1 MYCTSCGQPLPDNSK
16 FCQSCGA
23 GQLPAG
29 QQPVNQQPV
38 NQPFAGQPPAG
49 APVPNWPQAPR
60 RANIW
65 PVVVIPVLVIL
76 VAAGLIWAEILP
88 NPFNGRT
95 QTTTTGKPQPTT
107 TSTTAKPTTTA
118 EETSTTTTAATQQT
132 LDMTRQAILDYFS
145 EIALKRE
152 YGGGEY
158 DGVVCRWE
166 QPIKVV
172 ISGSYTQD
180 DYDWLTAHIDWL
192 NNLGCLPVISVV
204 TSGGNF
210 EVHFAK
216 LAELPDL
223 IPGYVEGNWGF
234 ISLYWNDNGQI
245 TEGTMGIA
253 TDVTNQIQRN
263 HLILEEFTQ
272 GLGLLND
279 SKLYQDS
286 IFQMDWTE
294 IQALSPLDELVI
306 RLLYAPVVQAGM
318 KDNVQDK
325 LDAWLVTQG
334 Y

>member
-1 MYCTSCGQPLPDNSK
+1 MYCTNCGQPLPDHAK

-23 GQLPAG
+23 GQLPRDPASYG
-29 QQPVNQQPV
+29 Q
-38 NQPFAGQPPAG
+38 
-49 APVPNWPQAPR
+49 QAPR
-60 RANIW
+60 KKNIW
-65 PVVVIPVLVIL
+65 PIVVIPVLIIL

-88 NPFNGRT
+88 NPFNGQT
-95 QTTTTGKPQPTT
+95 QATTTGQPQPTT
-107 TSTTAKPTTTA
+107 SSTKAKPTTTA
-118 EETSTTTTAATQQT
+118 EETTTAATQPT
-132 LDMTRQAILDYFS
+132 LDMSRQAILDYFS

-152 YGGGEY
+152 YGGNDF

-166 QPIKVV
+166 QPIKVE
-172 ISGSYTQD
+172 ISGNYTQD
-180 DYDWLTAHIDWL
+180 DYDWLSDHIDWL
-192 NNLGCLPVISVV
+192 NNLGCLPDISVV
-204 TSGGNF
+204 KSGGNF
-210 EVHFAK
+210 KVHFNK

-223 IPGYVEGNWGF
+223 IPDYVEGNWGF
-234 ISLYWNDNGQI
+234 ISLYWNESGQI
-245 TEGTMGIA
+245 TESTMGIA

-279 SKLYQDS
+279 SRLYQDS

-294 IQALSPLDELVI
+294 IQALSPLDELVV

-318 KDNVQDK
+318 KSNVQDK